1 MLSTLSFGDLINP
14 LFLVAFGVALGG
26 LALFVNMI
34 MNVASRIKNMIFLAL
49 GTAGAGGVG
58 LANEDIRTSLLAFF
72 GFG

>member
-1 MLSTLSFGDLINP
+1 
-14 LFLVAFGVALGG
+14 
-26 LALFVNMI
+26 MI